1 MDLIGGYANKEQSS
15 EDVCDAFSVFDDAG
29 NGEIHARELKDA
41 LTNLGDKLNEE
52 EIDELL
58 KMADSRNDGL
68 IRFKTFVENVEGK
81 KKKGKRK

>member
-1 MDLIGGYANKEQSS
+1 M
-15 EDVCDAFSVFDDAG
+15 
-29 NGEIHARELKDA
+29 
-41 LTNLGDKLNEE
+41 NEE